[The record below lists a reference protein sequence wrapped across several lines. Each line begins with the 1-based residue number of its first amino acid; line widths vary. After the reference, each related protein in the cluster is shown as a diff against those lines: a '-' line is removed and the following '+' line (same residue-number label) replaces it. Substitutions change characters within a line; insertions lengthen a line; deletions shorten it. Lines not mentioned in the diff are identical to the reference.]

1 MVLLKRLSWVLLLP
15 LLVLGCSENV
25 PYTNVDNDEL
35 QALIEQGV
43 PLYDVRRADEWRS
56 TGVISG
62 SRRLTFVDGGG
73 QMMPDFLAKFTQ
85 RIGKDD
91 AVVLICRT
99 GNRTSALARHLVEK
113 LGYSKVYNV
122 RNGITRWISE
132 DRPVVRR

>member
-1 MVLLKRLSWVLLLP
+1 MVLLKRLSWILLLP
-15 LLVLGCSENV
+15 LLVLGCAEDI

-62 SRRLTFVDGGG
+62 SRRLTFVDGSG
-73 QMMPDFLAKFTQ
+73 QMLPDFLAKFTQ

-91 AVVLICRT
+91 AVLLICRT
-99 GNRTSALARHLVEK
+99 GNRSDVLARHLIEK
-113 LGYSKVYNV
+113 LGYIKVYNV
-122 RNGITRWISE
+122 RHGISRWVSDKRAVSRI
-132 DRPVVRR
+132 